1 LGHRHLT
8 TLKQGE
14 QTAQIAEETQ
24 VTGSGYRSAFRF
36 LAAVALCVGLPSVS
50 HAVDP
55 RYPDWPCAQAKVPEI
70 SVVAVWDGP
79 PIEQAAAAWQA
90 EPDIKDLVAR
100 LAARRT
106 SMEEAQS
113 RIGQFVTGD
122 TAARMEK
129 GKLLFA
135 GLFETLN
142 GERGAVMNG
151 LERLARSEKKL
162 ADQIRSDTSAM
173 HDLQDAPSPDQAK
186 IDELASQ
193 IEWNMRIFEDRRK
206 SIRFACEVPVIIEK
220 RLFALSRAIA
230 QTMEP

>member
-1 LGHRHLT
+1 MMGSRHR
-8 TLKQGE
+8 
-14 QTAQIAEETQ
+14 A
-24 VTGSGYRSAFRF
+24 AFRF
-36 LAAVALCVGLPSVS
+36 VAAAIAFSVGLPTVS

-79 PIEQAAAAWQA
+79 PVEQGAAWQA
-90 EPDIKDLVAR
+90 EPGIKDLVAR

-106 SMEEAQS
+106 PMEEAQK
-113 RIGQFVTGD
+113 RIAQFLTGD
-122 TAARMEK
+122 AAAKTEK

-135 GLFETLN
+135 GVFETLN

-151 LERLARSEKKL
+151 LERLARSEKEL
-162 ADQIRSDTSAM
+162 ADRIRSDTSAM
-173 HDLQDAPSPDQAK
+173 HERQDAPSPDQAR
-186 IDELASQ
+186 IDELASR
-193 IEWNMRIFEDRRK
+193 IEWNMRIFDDRRK
-206 SIRFACEVPVIIEK
+206 SIRYACEVPVIIEK

>member
-1 LGHRHLT
+1 M
-8 TLKQGE
+8 
-14 QTAQIAEETQ
+14 
-24 VTGSGYRSAFRF
+24 TGSQHRSAFRF
-36 LAAVALCVGLPSVS
+36 AAAIALCAGLPSAS
-50 HAVDP
+50 HAADP

-79 PIEQAAAAWQA
+79 PIEQAAAAWQS
-90 EPDIKDLVAR
+90 EPDIRDLVAR

-106 SMEEAQS
+106 PIEEAQK
-113 RIGQFVTGD
+113 RIAQFVTGD
-122 TAARMEK
+122 AAARTEK

-142 GERGAVMNG
+142 SERGAVMNG
-151 LERLARSEKKL
+151 LERLARSEKAL
-162 ADQIRSDTSAM
+162 AEEIRSDTSAM
-173 HDLQDAPSPDQAK
+173 HELQDAPSPDQAK
-186 IDELASQ
+186 IDALATR

>member
-1 LGHRHLT
+1 
-8 TLKQGE
+8 
-14 QTAQIAEETQ
+14 
-24 VTGSGYRSAFRF
+24 VTGSRHRSAFRF

-50 HAVDP
+50 HAADP

-70 SVVAVWDGP
+70 SLVAVWDGP
-79 PIEQAAAAWQA
+79 PIEQAVASWQV

-151 LERLARSEKKL
+151 LERLARSEKEL
-162 ADQIRSDTSAM
+162 AEQIRSDTSAM
-173 HDLQDAPSPDQAK
+173 HDLQDAASPDQAK
-186 IDELASQ
+186 VDALASQ

-206 SIRFACEVPVIIEK
+206 SLRFACEVPVIIEK
-220 RLFALSRAIA
+220 RLFALGRAIA
-230 QTMEP
+230 QTMEQ

>member
-1 LGHRHLT
+1 
-8 TLKQGE
+8 
-14 QTAQIAEETQ
+14 

-50 HAVDP
+50 HAADP

-70 SVVAVWDGP
+70 SLVAVWDGP
-79 PIEQAAAAWQA
+79 PIEQAVASWQV

-151 LERLARSEKKL
+151 LERLARSEKEL
-162 ADQIRSDTSAM
+162 AEQIRSDTSAM
-173 HDLQDAPSPDQAK
+173 HDLQDAASPDQAK
-186 IDELASQ
+186 VDALASQ

-206 SIRFACEVPVIIEK
+206 SLRFACEVPVIIEK
-220 RLFALSRAIA
+220 RLFALGRAIA
-230 QTMEP
+230 QTMEQ

>member
-1 LGHRHLT
+1 VKR
-8 TLKQGE
+8 GE
-14 QTAQIAEETQ
+14 QTARKKSGETQ
-24 VTGSGYRSAFRF
+24 VTGSGHRSAFRF
-36 LAAVALCVGLPSVS
+36 VAAIALCVGLLTAS
-50 HAVDP
+50 HAADP

-79 PIEQAAAAWQA
+79 PIEQGAAWQA
-90 EPDIKDLVAR
+90 EPDIRDLVAR

-106 SMEEAQS
+106 PMEDAQK
-113 RIGQFVTGD
+113 RITQFLNGD
-122 TAARMEK
+122 AAAKTEK

-142 GERGAVMNG
+142 SERGAVMNG
-151 LERLARSEKKL
+151 LERLARSEKAL
-162 ADQIRSDTSAM
+162 AEEIRSDTSAM
-173 HDLQDAPSPDQAK
+173 HELQDAPSPDQAK
-186 IDELASQ
+186 IDELATR

-220 RLFALSRAIA
+220 RLFALSRSIA